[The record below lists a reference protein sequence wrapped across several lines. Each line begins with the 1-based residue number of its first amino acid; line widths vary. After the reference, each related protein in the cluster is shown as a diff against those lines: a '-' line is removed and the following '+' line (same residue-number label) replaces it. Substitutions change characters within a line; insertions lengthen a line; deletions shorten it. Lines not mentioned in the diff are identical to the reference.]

1 MKGMLFCIIQC
12 FLWTY
17 CSSQHDRGRRCGH
30 APVIQNGDF
39 LEIPLNNY
47 ESGSVLTFKCQQ
59 SYIMRGSP
67 VVRCINGNWT
77 ETPVCVEPCTIAE
90 EDMKH
95 NKIHL
100 KWRDENK
107 LYARSGEFVE
117 FVCMFGYQPD
127 PSSLPFRQ
135 QCIEGQLK
143 YPKCVLSNINDCPA
157 TEEQM
162 NSNNI
167 QFKRTSTRTTI
178 VRSGD
183 MVEFVC
189 KSGYHPDPSSPPFRQ
204 PCAEGQ
210 LEYPKCVSDHIND
223 CQVTDVD
230 IHPNNIEFKWRLTQ
244 RIHVKSGQAVEFV
257 CKLGYE
263 ADPSSPPFRQHCVEG
278 KLEYPKCILNSVND
292 CPATEVAMRP
302 NNIEFRWTT
311 TREINVRAGQ
321 FVEFIC
327 KAGYSPDPTSL
338 PFRQRCVEGKL
349 EYPRCM

>member
-143 YPKCVLSNINDCPA
+143 YPKCVL
-157 TEEQM
+157 
-162 NSNNI
+162 
-167 QFKRTSTRTTI
+167 
-178 VRSGD
+178 
-183 MVEFVC
+183 
-189 KSGYHPDPSSPPFRQ
+189 
-204 PCAEGQ
+204 
-210 LEYPKCVSDHIND
+210 DHIND

>member
-1 MKGMLFCIIQC
+1 MFVREFLADTCIKISTVSDSRRRRK
-12 FLWTY
+12 FYKILVDSVLVAY
-17 CSSQHDRGRRCGH
+17 RGRRCGH

-143 YPKCVLSNINDCPA
+143 YPKCVL
-157 TEEQM
+157 
-162 NSNNI
+162 
-167 QFKRTSTRTTI
+167 
-178 VRSGD
+178 
-183 MVEFVC
+183 VC
-189 KSGYHPDPSSPPFRQ
+189 
-204 PCAEGQ
+204 
-210 LEYPKCVSDHIND
+210 I
-223 CQVTDVD
+223 
-230 IHPNNIEFKWRLTQ
+230 
-244 RIHVKSGQAVEFV
+244 
-257 CKLGYE
+257 
-263 ADPSSPPFRQHCVEG
+263 
-278 KLEYPKCILNSVND
+278 
-292 CPATEVAMRP
+292 M
-302 NNIEFRWTT
+302 
-311 TREINVRAGQ
+311 
-321 FVEFIC
+321 
-327 KAGYSPDPTSL
+327 
-338 PFRQRCVEGKL
+338 
-349 EYPRCM
+349 